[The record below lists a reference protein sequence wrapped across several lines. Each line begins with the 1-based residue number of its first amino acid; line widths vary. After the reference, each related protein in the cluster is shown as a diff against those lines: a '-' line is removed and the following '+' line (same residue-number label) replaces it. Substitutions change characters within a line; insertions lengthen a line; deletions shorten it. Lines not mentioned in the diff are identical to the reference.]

1 MPILKDSRPTVD
13 TTAAQVHSRA
23 AAKPGG
29 CVRVIARWQ
38 LHGHAVLVK
47 ALPWLILFF
56 GLTSY
61 SCEVWADRVTPSDRV
76 QTVLRIRSDP
86 DVQSTIIGLLS
97 PGQSLPLKSSVS
109 GWYEVSLA
117 TGDAGFVSKSWAR
130 LIPDVTPPIAASAE
144 LRLGSWNIRKLGHGE
159 NKNFPLLV
167 QVIES
172 NFDIVAIVEVMQK
185 AGGHPGYDSLI
196 AALGQGWNG
205 IVTSEPR
212 PNTGSGSAEFYAILF
227 RPQRVQLCDGW
238 SDLRYAPDDDDV
250 FSREPAFACFVT
262 FTGNGSSG
270 FDFLL
275 AAYHARWAD
284 GDTVEIQDEVRNLDD
299 VFATMAATRPGEQ
312 DLLIAGD
319 FNLVSIDLQETVLEP
334 INTVGTGSTLNS
346 TGAITFNVYD
356 HLVVFDAA
364 ATHEQIEPEKVLDV
378 RNVAAT
384 NRAFFQTVSDHLP
397 IVARF
402 RIMADDD

>member
-1 MPILKDSRPTVD
+1 MPLPGL
-13 TTAAQVHSRA
+13 
-23 AAKPGG
+23 GG
-29 CVRVIARWQ
+29 CVRVIARRR
-38 LHGHAVLVK
+38 LHGQTALVMAPLWFVLFVLL
-47 ALPWLILFF
+47 ATF
-56 GLTSY
+56 
-61 SCEVWADRVTPSDRV
+61 SCEVWADRVTPNDRV
-76 QTVLRIRSDP
+76 QTGLRIRSDP
-86 DVQSTIIGLLS
+86 DVQSTIIGSLS

-117 TGDAGFVSKSWAR
+117 NGDAGFVSKAWAR
-130 LIPDVTPPIAASAE
+130 LIPDVAPAFAASAE

-172 NFDIVAIVEVMQK
+172 KFDIVAIVEVMQK
-185 AGGHPGYDSLI
+185 AGGHPGFDSLI

-212 PNTGSGSAEFYAILF
+212 PNTSSGSAEFYAIVF
-227 RPQRVQLCDGW
+227 RPARVRLCSGW
-238 SDLRYAPDDDDV
+238 TELRYAPDDADV
-250 FSREPAFACFVT
+250 FSREPAFACFAT
-262 FTGNGSSG
+262 LIGNGSSG

-284 GDTVEIQDEVRNLDD
+284 GDTVEIQDEVRHLDD
-299 VFATMAATRPGEQ
+299 VFSAMAAIRPGER

-319 FNLVSIDLQETVLEP
+319 FNLVSIDLQETISRP
-334 INTVGTGSTLNS
+334 IGTVGVGSTLNS
-346 TGAITFNVYD
+346 TGAVTFNVYD
-356 HLVVFDAA
+356 HLVIFNAA
-364 ATHEQIEPEKVLDV
+364 ATHEQIGPEEVLDV

-402 RIMADDD
+402 QTIADDD